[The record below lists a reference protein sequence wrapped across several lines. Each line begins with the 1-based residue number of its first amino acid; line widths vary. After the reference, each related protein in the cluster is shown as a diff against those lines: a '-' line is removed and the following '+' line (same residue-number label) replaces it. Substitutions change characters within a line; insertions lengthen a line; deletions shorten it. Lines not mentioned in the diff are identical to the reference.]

1 MRHESERITLD
12 LPVGSGPRHAM
23 VAAMAAYRFA
33 AEHLDRPTGQRN
45 AVTFCDLLIDGCEVV
60 AWWTARRAVSVRV
73 VRREEA

>member
-1 MRHESERITLD
+1 MRHESERIIID

-23 VAAMAAYRFA
+23 VAAMVAYRFA
-33 AEHLDRPTGQRN
+33 TEQLDRPTGQRHYV
-45 AVTFCDLLIDGCEVV
+45 AYRDTDCDVI